1 MGPLL
6 SVHAW
11 LLHSTVLPPL
21 SLPLAAEV
29 MERWSCLPCCP
40 SQPSNVSKPLISCL
54 LPFRRGDGAV
64 GCGPGAPPPAALHR
78 GGHVLRERSA
88 QSAVAAAGS
97 AHHQPVRSILV
108 LWCVSYSFACAEM
121 QRKSRP
127 LQVEA
132 AQHAL
137 FNSRS
142 PCPACPEMQHL
153 PAPEMQR
160 RGQSMLA
167 EAAQGAVP
175 IGRTPD
181 FPVRVP
187 ADLQTLERL
196 ARCMAARRPV
206 RSGPLLG

>member
-1 MGPLL
+1 
-6 SVHAW
+6 
-11 LLHSTVLPPL
+11 
-21 SLPLAAEV
+21 
-29 MERWSCLPCCP
+29 MERW
-40 SQPSNVSKPLISCL
+40 
-54 LPFRRGDGAV
+54 GAV
-64 GCGPGAPPPAALHR
+64 LARPHLQRYTEAATYYESAALKAR
-78 GGHVLRERSA
+78 SPLQAVLITNRCA
-88 QSAVAAAGS
+88 
-97 AHHQPVRSILV
+97 PF
-108 LWCVSYSFACAEM
+108 WCCGVSYSFACAEM